1 MVVAGHG
8 VSVVE
13 WGERDNLYDT
23 SQTYEH
29 KRASVCVLL
38 VQDFISARD

>member
-1 MVVAGHG
+1 MAVGLG

-29 KRASVCVLL
+29 KRVSVCVLL
-38 VQDFISARD
+38 IQDFISARD